1 MLTTDYVPGSACWVE
16 LGTPDVRAAAQ
27 FYGDLFGWEFQ
38 PLGPEGGEH
47 SRTAAGRG
55 YGLLTLDGRVAAGLG
70 PLPEAQARSA
80 WLLCFSSP
88 DAEATA
94 RAVAA
99 AGGRVAR
106 QPVDVPADGRMAWCT
121 DPAGALFA
129 VWQPAARKGLEALAK
144 EGSLCWT
151 ELYTT
156 DGTGAKKFYR
166 HVFGW
171 REEDVRLSG
180 AGTGN
185 YTVVATADG
194 GPERSLGGI
203 MQLPERH
210 LRKDG
215 GPYWQPYFEVP
226 DCDVIAAAVLARG
239 GRLHMEPTSH
249 EGIGRIA
256 LCTDRFGANFA
267 VITSE
272 IPPPPV

>member
-16 LGTPDVRAAAQ
+16 LGTPDIRAAAQ
-27 FYGDLFGWEFQ
+27 FYGDLFGWEFE
-38 PLGPEGGEH
+38 PLGRESGE
-47 SRTAAGRG
+47 G
-55 YGLLTLDGRVAAGLG
+55 YGFLTLDGQVAAGLA
-70 PLPEAQARSA
+70 PLPAGESRSG
-80 WLLCFSSP
+80 WLLYFTTR
-88 DAEATA
+88 DADATA

-106 QPVDVPADGRMAWCT
+106 EPRDVSPYGRMAWFN

-129 VWQPAARKGLEALAK
+129 VWQPAGLKGLGAVTK

-156 DGTGAKKFYR
+156 DGPGAKKFYR

-180 AGTGN
+180 AGSEN

-203 MQLPERH
+203 MQLSAEH
-210 LRKDG
+210 LSKDG